1 MDSEKP
7 EIAQQI
13 RRSLSKLTKDVK
25 IRDLESLPGSSALL
39 PYSLLRL
46 MGDLPPAHKQRMA
59 ELAAQRQ
66 ELEGQGKSARDIDE
80 LLRNLYD
87 AQTNGKNM
95 HEIFLRVCSSLVLL
109 PRQML

>member
-1 MDSEKP
+1 
-7 EIAQQI
+7 
-13 RRSLSKLTKDVK
+13 
-25 IRDLESLPGSSALL
+25 
-39 PYSLLRL
+39 

-87 AQTNGKNM
+87 AQTSGKNM
-95 HEIFLRVCSSLVLL
+95 HEVSLKSVFVVLL
-109 PRQML
+109 FFILGRCCSRLF

>member
-1 MDSEKP
+1 
-7 EIAQQI
+7 
-13 RRSLSKLTKDVK
+13 
-25 IRDLESLPGSSALL
+25 
-39 PYSLLRL
+39 

-66 ELEGQGKSARDIDE
+66 ELEGQGKSSRDIDE